1 MEAIMSRKQDQE
13 ATDKIFEA
21 IHEYGVITTS
31 QIADLLKVSPA
42 AAAGRLTY
50 LRTQGRIV
58 GKRARWAF
66 FLKDLNIKPQKHIPN
81 QSLVELS
88 QIFYNI
94 VRMGVVDEK
103 NQHS

>member
-1 MEAIMSRKQDQE
+1 MMSRQQDQE
-13 ATDKIFEA
+13 ATEKIFDA

-81 QSLVELS
+81 QSLLELS
-88 QIFYNI
+88 KVLDKI
-94 VRMGVVDEK
+94 VRMGVVNEK
-103 NQHS
+103 NKHS